1 MQIELSEKAKEHL
14 AYWQKTNNQII
25 LKKIEAIF
33 DAILQNP
40 YNGIGKPEPLKHQ
53 LSGKWSRRITHEHR
67 FVYAIDNNTLRIYLL
82 KGHYH

>member
-1 MQIELSEKAKEHL
+1 MQVELSEKAKEHL

-40 YNGIGKPEPLKHQ
+40 YNGMAKPEPLKHQ
-53 LSGKWSRRITHEHR
+53 LSGKWSRRITHKQR
-67 FVYAIDNNTLRIYLL
+67 FVYAIDNNTLKIYSL
-82 KGHYH
+82 KGHYL